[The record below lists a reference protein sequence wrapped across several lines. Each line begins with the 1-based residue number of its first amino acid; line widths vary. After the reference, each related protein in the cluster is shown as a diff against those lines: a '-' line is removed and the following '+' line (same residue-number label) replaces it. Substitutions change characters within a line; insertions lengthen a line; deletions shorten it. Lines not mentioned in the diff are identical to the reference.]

1 MYVLK
6 RVGGWTGTHVR
17 PGIHSPNSIYTYIH
31 MQMLQCV
38 CAQYILAVERLK
50 QAGMAQPLRTV
61 HLSFV
66 PDEEVWG

>member
-1 MYVLK
+1 
-6 RVGGWTGTHVR
+6 
-17 PGIHSPNSIYTYIH
+17 
-31 MQMLQCV
+31 MQMVQCV

-66 PDEEVWG
+66 PDEEVWGGLYVDRLC